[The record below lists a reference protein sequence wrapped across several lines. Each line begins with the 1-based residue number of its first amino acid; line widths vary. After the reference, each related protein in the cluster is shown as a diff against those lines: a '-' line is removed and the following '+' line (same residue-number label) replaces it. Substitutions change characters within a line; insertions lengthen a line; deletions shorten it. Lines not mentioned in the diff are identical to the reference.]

1 MVDRLRYSL
10 MQWLLVLTPIIIM
23 IFTAMVGYSIA
34 QQNKVID
41 SKASKSKLDDVCKV
55 VEKKV
60 DNSTLLE
67 MIKALSL
74 KDVYL
79 ERMDEIQTIRINKQE
94 AIQQEQ
100 LKVLQQIE
108 IEITKLNN
116 GKSCGGD

>member
-60 DNSTLLE
+60 DNATLLE
-67 MIKALSL
+67 MIKTLSL
-74 KDVYL
+74 KDECL
-79 ERMDEIQTIRINKQE
+79 ERMDAIQTIRINKQE

-116 GKSCGGD
+116 GQRCGGD